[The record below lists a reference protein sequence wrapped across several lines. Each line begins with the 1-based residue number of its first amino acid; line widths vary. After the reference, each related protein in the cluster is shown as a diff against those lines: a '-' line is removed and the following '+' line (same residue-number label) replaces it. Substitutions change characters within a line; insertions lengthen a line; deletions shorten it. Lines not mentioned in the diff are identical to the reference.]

1 MVGLRGR
8 AWSFLS
14 KVLPMIVNQRFKRPV
29 LGSCS
34 AVAGFRRKVLASKK
48 VPIPSVS
55 VNVCRFESSLS
66 LSRTLAAVDRNKI
79 QIIGT
84 VKYIETGKETKKK
97 KKEKE
102 SDGPMAWYFIARY
115 FYNRLARSQLFT
127 RLRFSSVLSRR
138 YGTATGSFGV
148 YFPRWKEAR
157 GLYFAT
163 IGDWIESLIKWHLPF
178 VCL

>member
-1 MVGLRGR
+1 
-8 AWSFLS
+8 
-14 KVLPMIVNQRFKRPV
+14 MIVNQRFKRPV

-97 KKEKE
+97 KKRKRKVTVLWFDILLLGTFTTDSRDPSYLLVYGFPPFFHAGTELQPGR
-102 SDGPMAWYFIARY
+102 SVFIFPDG
-115 FYNRLARSQLFT
+115 RS
-127 RLRFSSVLSRR
+127 
-138 YGTATGSFGV
+138 
-148 YFPRWKEAR
+148 
-157 GLYFAT
+157 
-163 IGDWIESLIKWHLPF
+163 
-178 VCL
+178 